1 MNRHDTHLL
10 SDESEIEAKEED
22 SHKYIFNS
30 SKHSSKD
37 SEEQYIIKESEENFS
52 MFKKYLNKV
61 DKNDSIVSSTELENI
76 LGNSINNKKSHKNKI
91 KKNNKYSI
99 KLNRVKLNKENDK
112 KTIDD
117 FFTYSQ
123 TLSNKK
129 IKNDCYHKIDRN
141 CISLMNS
148 NNKYKITLNRKKEK
162 EILCCFNN
170 NKIEGIRKRQNF
182 IKTLNDKKL
191 KLLKISDNNNFSI
204 NSHFLSKNNNYC
216 NNYDKETKFQNFY
229 IKSKLN
235 YLSPHNKKT
244 RNHFF

>member
-22 SHKYIFNS
+22 AHKYIFNS

-99 KLNRVKLNKENDK
+99 KLNKVKLNKENDK

-117 FFTYSQ
+117 FFTYH
-123 TLSNKK
+123 LF
-129 IKNDCYHKIDRN
+129 H
-141 CISLMNS
+141 L
-148 NNKYKITLNRKKEK
+148 
-162 EILCCFNN
+162 
-170 NKIEGIRKRQNF
+170 
-182 IKTLNDKKL
+182 
-191 KLLKISDNNNFSI
+191 
-204 NSHFLSKNNNYC
+204 
-216 NNYDKETKFQNFY
+216 
-229 IKSKLN
+229 
-235 YLSPHNKKT
+235 
-244 RNHFF
+244 